1 MPDLQLGGC
10 RPEPLAHYLKALGI
24 LRLVSEQVD
33 SNARGWWSDEAF
45 WLRTKLSPAEL
56 ETFFLEEYRPTPIV
70 APWNGGSGFYSKDR
84 RDAIEAILSSHAPR
98 LASYQAIAKQSQ
110 EIIESF
116 GLKEKPDAD
125 VKQRLLQA
133 CRSRF
138 SEESLAWLDAAYV
151 LTDEEAKYPPLFG
164 TGGNDGRLEFT
175 NNFMQRLIELFDPL
189 TGHSEPLSKTWLF
202 SALWGD
208 PIVGLLADRPIGQF
222 SPGGA
227 GGVNATA
234 GFSSRSLINPWDFVL
249 MMEGALL
256 FGSAATRRLRS
267 GESSEVTY
275 PFVTRASGVGYPS
288 ASGSDETPRGEM
300 WMPIWSA
307 PVCLSEVSA
316 LFSEGK
322 AQVGRRVAKTG
333 VDFAR
338 AIAALG
344 TDRGVQSFHRY
355 GFQVRNGLAY
365 FATSLGRW
373 RVVPR
378 PEVNLLSE
386 LDHWLVRFRRDAIRS
401 TAPSRMGQALR
412 AIEWAIMEYCRIGD
426 APRMANIL
434 IALGEAEAVLA
445 RSPRFRQKHFLKPV
459 SLLTPRWLEVA
470 NDGSVEFRLAASL
483 ASIGIREN
491 MEPIRVT
498 AEWVGW
504 LEAATHPRVVWG
516 YGALIDNL
524 IAVLSRRCM
533 DAQSAG
539 RKGLPL
545 GGRYPVSFND
555 IHEFIAGNADEMR
568 LEGLLRGLTLINWRL
583 VEEHAGTLDDSE
595 SPLLGLYALLK
606 LTHLPDSL
614 SGIPIPYVPSI
625 LARAAVGQAS
635 EASRLAIRRL
645 RGCGFAPL
653 VQVIS
658 EPADVTRRIA
668 AAVLFPIS
676 KLHERCLAE
685 RILRPERQEQH
696 VTA

>member
-1 MPDLQLGGC
+1 MPDLQLAGC

-24 LRLVSEQVD
+24 LRLMSEQVD
-33 SNARGWWSDEAF
+33 PNARGWWADEVF
-45 WLRTKLSPAEL
+45 WLRTKLHREKL
-56 ETFFLEEYRPTPIV
+56 ENFFLEEYRPTPIV
-70 APWNGGSGFYSKDR
+70 APWNGGSGFYPNDRKD
-84 RDAIEAILSSHAPR
+84 AVEAILSSCIGRFAGYR
-98 LASYQAIAKQSQ
+98 ATIKRSL
-110 EIIESF
+110 EIIES
-116 GLKEKPDAD
+116 LALQDKPDAD
-125 VKQRLLQA
+125 EKQRLLRA
-133 CRSRF
+133 CRGRF

-151 LTDEEAKYPPLFG
+151 LTDEEAKYPPLLG

-189 TGHSEPLSKTWLF
+189 TGHPEALSKTWLF
-202 SALWGD
+202 SALWSE
-208 PIVGLLADRPIGQF
+208 PVVGLLADRPIGQF
-222 SPGGA
+222 FPGGA
-227 GGVNATA
+227 GGANATV

-256 FGSAATRRLRS
+256 FGSAATRRLQ
-267 GESSEVTY
+267 GGGSSEVTY
-275 PFVTRASGVGYPS
+275 PFVTRAAGVGYPS

-307 PVCLSEVSA
+307 PVCLSEVGA

-322 AQVGRRVAKTG
+322 AQVGRRVARTG

-386 LDHWLVRFRRDAIRS
+386 LDHWLVRFRREATGS
-401 TAPSRMGQALR
+401 TAPSRIGQALR
-412 AIEWAIMEYCRIGD
+412 AIERAIMEYCQIGD

-434 IALGEAEAVLA
+434 IALGEAETGLA
-445 RSPRFRQKHFLKPV
+445 HSPKFREKHFLKPIPLI
-459 SLLTPRWLEVA
+459 SPRWLEVA

-491 MEPIRVT
+491 MEPVRVT

-504 LEAATHPRVVWG
+504 LEADTHPRVVWG
-516 YGALIDNL
+516 YGTLMDNL

-533 DAQSAG
+533 DAQAAG

-545 GGRYPVSFND
+545 AGRYPVSLND
-555 IHEFIAGNADEMR
+555 IHEFIAGNVDERR

-583 VEEHAGTLDDSE
+583 VQEYSGTMDDSE

-614 SGIPIPYVPSI
+614 SGIPIPYMPSI

-635 EASRLAIRRL
+635 ETSRLAVRRL
-645 RGCGFAPL
+645 RGCGFTPL
-653 VQVIS
+653 VEVIS
-658 EPADVTRRIA
+658 EPANVTRRIA
-668 AAVLFPIS
+668 GAVLFPVS
-676 KLHERCLAE
+676 KRQEGCLAE
-685 RILRPERQEQH
+685 RILRPQSQERH
-696 VTA
+696 VTV